1 MKKTLK
7 SNPSDK
13 IAGVELRWRKGGD
26 SAKFRMEGPGK
37 REMSGRYQ
45 TEFGSRPRLL
55 LGYADAAYASE
66 CGRYFRRLGWE
77 VQMVASGKEAR
88 ELARAYRP
96 DVVTLDAE
104 LLDESGWL
112 TSAKIS
118 TENPD
123 LRIILVADERTD
135 DTQGRLCMVGATQ
148 SVRRK
153 DGAEALALA
162 VLGEASLSEA
172 V

>member
-1 MKKTLK
+1 
-7 SNPSDK
+7 
-13 IAGVELRWRKGGD
+13 
-26 SAKFRMEGPGK
+26 
-37 REMSGRYQ
+37 MSGRYQ
-45 TEFGSRPRLL
+45 TEFGSRPQLL

-77 VQMVASGKEAR
+77 VQLVASGKEAR
-88 ELARAYRP
+88 ALARTNRP
-96 DVVTLDAE
+96 DVVVLDAE

-118 TENPD
+118 AENPD
-123 LRIILVADERTD
+123 LRILLVADERTD
-135 DTQGRLCMVGATQ
+135 LTKTRLQMVGATQ
-148 SVRRK
+148 SVCRK
-153 DGAEALALA
+153 DGAEALAVA

>member
-1 MKKTLK
+1 
-7 SNPSDK
+7 
-13 IAGVELRWRKGGD
+13 
-26 SAKFRMEGPGK
+26 MEGQGK
-37 REMSGRYQ
+37 REMPGGYQ

-55 LGYADAAYASE
+55 LGYADPAYASE

-88 ELARAYRP
+88 ELARAYLP
-96 DVVTLDAE
+96 NVVVLDAD

-123 LRIILVADERTD
+123 LRILLVADEQTD
-135 DTQGRLCMVGATQ
+135 LTPGRLLMVGATQ
-148 SVRRK
+148 SVCRRE
-153 DGAEALALA
+153 GAEALAVA
-162 VLGEASLSEA
+162 IFGQTSLSEA